1 MSHAPALDAP
11 AARRGGDDGRMVGE
25 LVGRDKFVVGDLTN
39 TYAAIGAGASV
50 IVQKARSRVGEI
62 KREERF
68 IEERLADGLEG
79 QLDRYRRLA
88 EMTAFAPSVNP
99 YRALKSYE
107 IEHAGLFYGRGADI
121 DRLWAYLD
129 RPLSVVRAE
138 SGAGKSS
145 LLKAGLASRLLAGGH
160 LPIYLRPI
168 DRYPGDELKAWFT
181 ADFDTQPGYERL
193 RADSLTGFLERVTRL
208 LGAGRVV
215 VILLDQFEEFFYYQP
230 EGERKRFAAELA
242 DCVERLRDSVRWVF
256 AIRDEKYSNFGEFHP
271 AINLSFHDTYALRWT
286 PAQARETIIEP
297 ARLCGLEYE
306 PLLPDRVIADLTED
320 GRALSPLHLQL
331 VCHTLFE
338 AHHGDPRPIESADYD
353 RLGGAR
359 GMLEHYLQDVL
370 ARSAD
375 EADREAARFVLGE
388 LVTSDFRR
396 ARRSAAALLAQ
407 WRVAAPDSRVA
418 LPHVINALV
427 ANGLLVVR
435 GAGETAEYELTHDF
449 LAQRIQLDP
458 QTRARKL
465 AGEMLAQDVHLWRNS
480 PPEAEAL
487 IPAER
492 LARIEPFA
500 TALALSD
507 DERELL
513 RRSRARVDE
522 AEARDRLRLEREV
535 ATLRQRNLW
544 QRIILVFSI
553 TGTLVALFLI
563 AQPYVL
569 RYRAA
574 NDVALV
580 AVPEVG
586 VAFEAYEVTNE
597 RYGWCVDAGV
607 CNRPDGFTQIKDD
620 RANWAVNSQLPVV
633 GVDAADAMAF
643 CQWIDRLPPTVAEWD
658 AVAPPFEQWSQM
670 GPEQALLCRASE
682 EACDDATLTTLRPI
696 GERTVSQYGAA
707 DDPTG
712 GIYDLVG
719 SVDEWTRTEMVD
731 FETETTTDLA
741 HVPAERIVMIM
752 LGESFRMP
760 VAYVGTSELAN
771 LLYFQRWSTDTD
783 NNLGIRCV
791 ARSE

>member
-1 MSHAPALDAP
+1 MSHATALDAP
-11 AARRGGDDGRMVGE
+11 AARRSGDDGRTVGE

-68 IEERLADGLEG
+68 IEERLADGLEA

-88 EMTAFAPSVNP
+88 EIPAFASRVNP

-121 DRLWAYLD
+121 DRLWGYLD

-168 DRYPGDELKAWFT
+168 DRYPGDELKAWFA

-208 LGAGRVV
+208 LGVGRVV

-242 DCVERLRDSVRWVF
+242 DCVERLRGSVRWLF
-256 AIRDEKYSNFGEFHP
+256 AIRDEKYSGFGEFHP

-297 ARLCGLEYE
+297 ARLCGLSYE
-306 PLLPDRVIADLTED
+306 PQLPDLMITDLTED

-338 AHHGDPRPIESADYD
+338 THHVDPRPIDTADYD

-359 GMLEHYLQDVL
+359 GILEHYLQDVL

-375 EADREAARFVLGE
+375 AADREAARFVLGE

-396 ARRSAAALLAQ
+396 DRRSAAALLAQ
-407 WRVAAPDSRVA
+407 WRTAAPESRVA

-435 GAGETAEYELTHDF
+435 GVGETAEYELTHDF

-465 AGEMLAQDVHLWRNS
+465 AGEMLAQDVHLWRSS

-492 LARIEPFA
+492 LARIEPFVK
-500 TALALSD
+500 TLTLSE

-535 ATLRQRNLW
+535 ATLRQRNLR
-544 QRIILVFSI
+544 QLIILVVTISV
-553 TGTLVALFLI
+553 TLVALILV

-574 NDVALV
+574 NDVPLV
-580 AVPEVG
+580 AVPELG

-597 RYGWCVDAGV
+597 RYRWCMDANV
-607 CNRPDGFTQIKDD
+607 CDTPEGFRQVRDDWLANRLK
-620 RANWAVNSQLPVV
+620 PVA
-633 GVDAADAMAF
+633 GIDAAEAMDF
-643 CQWIDRLPPTVAEWD
+643 CHWLGRELPTLDEWL
-658 AVAPPFEQWSQM
+658 AAAPPQFEQWSEL
-670 GPEQALLCRASE
+670 GPNEALLCRLPDELCSGQ
-682 EACDDATLTTLRPI
+682 EATAALTSVGAGR
-696 GERTVSQYGAA
+696 RSQYAAA
-707 DDPTG
+707 DG
-712 GIYDLVG
+712 AGIFDLVG
-719 SVDEWTRTEMVD
+719 SISEWTRTQLND
-731 FETETTTDLA
+731 DATTTDIEAIPLEPVNLVTPGE
-741 HVPAERIVMIM
+741 HFRIPVDEAGLYGR
-752 LGESFRMP
+752 LGVTTRSESRSD
-760 VAYVGTSELAN
+760 AY
-771 LLYFQRWSTDTD
+771 
-783 NNLGIRCV
+783 GIRCV
-791 ARSE
+791 ERATRLIE

>member
-1 MSHAPALDAP
+1 MSLAPALDAP
-11 AARRGGDDGRMVGE
+11 AVRRNSDDGRVIGE
-25 LVGRDKFVVGDLTN
+25 LVGGDKFVVGDLTN

-68 IEERLADGLEG
+68 IEERLADGLEA

-88 EMTAFAPSVNP
+88 EMPAFAPSHNP

-121 DRLWAYLD
+121 ARLWGYLD

-168 DRYPGDELKAWFT
+168 DRYPGDELKAWFVP
-181 ADFDTQPGYERL
+181 DFDTQPGYERL
-193 RADSLTGFLERVTRL
+193 RDDSLTGFLERVTRL
-208 LGAGRVV
+208 VGGRVV
-215 VILLDQFEEFFYYQP
+215 VVLIDQFEEFFYYQP
-230 EGERKRFAAELA
+230 ESERKRFAAELA
-242 DCVERLRDSVRWVF
+242 DCVERLRGGVRWLF
-256 AIRDEKYSNFGEFHP
+256 AIRDEKYSGFGEFHP
-271 AINLSFHDTYALRWT
+271 AINLSFHDTYALCWT

-297 ARLCGLEYE
+297 ARLCGLSYE
-306 PLLPDRVIADLTED
+306 LPLPDRIIADLTED

-338 AHHGDPRPIESADYD
+338 ARHGDPRPIETADYD
-353 RLGGAR
+353 RLGAAR
-359 GMLEHYLQDVL
+359 GILEHYLQDVL

-407 WRVAAPDSRVA
+407 WRTVAPDSRVA

-435 GAGETAEYELTHDF
+435 GADETAEYELTHDF

-465 AGEMLAQDVHLWRNS
+465 AGEMLAQDVHLWRAS
-480 PPEAEAL
+480 PPAAEAL

-500 TALALSD
+500 AALALGD

-513 RRSRARVDE
+513 RRSRAQVE
-522 AEARDRLRLEREV
+522 AEEARELARLAREV
-535 ATLRQRNLW
+535 AVLRARSRLQRAL
-544 QRIILVFSI
+544 LAVFAV
-553 TGTLVALFLI
+553 GTLVALYLV

-574 NDVALV
+574 NAVSLV
-580 AVPEVG
+580 PVPELG

-597 RYGWCVDAGV
+597 RYDWCVDARA
-607 CNRPDGFTQIKDD
+607 CDRADGFAWIE
-620 RANWAVNSQLPVV
+620 ANWEVSSQLPVV
-633 GVDAADAMAF
+633 GVDAADAMDF
-643 CQWIDRLPPTVAEWD
+643 CNWIGRMPPTVEHWD
-658 AVAPPFEQWSQM
+658 AVAPPFEEWSQM
-670 GPEQALLCRASE
+670 EPDKANLCRLSLVD
-682 EACDDATLTTLRPI
+682 CF
-696 GERTVSQYGAA
+696 GEGVQLQPVGGRTIHQYGAA
-707 DDPTG
+707 DDPAG

-719 SVDEWTRTEMVD
+719 SVDEWTRTQRVD
-731 FETETTTDLA
+731 DFVNLPTLKNLDSID
-741 HVPAERIVMIM
+741 PAEVNILALGDSYREQIDSAGSYDSFAGSYTSSYTKNDMI
-752 LGESFRMP
+752 
-760 VAYVGTSELAN
+760 
-771 LLYFQRWSTDTD
+771 
-783 NNLGIRCV
+783 GIRCV
-791 ARSE
+791 Q

>member
-1 MSHAPALDAP
+1 MSHATALDAP
-11 AARRGGDDGRMVGE
+11 AARRSGDDGRTVGE

-256 AIRDEKYSNFGEFHP
+256 AIRDEKYANFGEFHP

-597 RYGWCVDAGV
+597 RYRWCVQAGK
-607 CNRPDGFTQIKDD
+607 CYTPDGF
-620 RANWAVNSQLPVV
+620 RAIEADWEANSQLPVV
-633 GVDAADAMAF
+633 RVDAADAMDF
-643 CQWIDRLPPTVAEWD
+643 CKWIGRRLPMAAEWA
-658 AVAPPFEQWSQM
+658 AVAPPFEHWKEM
-670 GPEQALLCRASE
+670 GLDKALLCHLPG
-682 EACDDATLTTLRPI
+682 EACYHQNAPVELTPVDAGRS
-696 GERTVSQYGAA
+696 SQYGAS
-707 DDPTG
+707 DDPAG

-719 SVDEWTRTEMVD
+719 SVNEWTRTQRIDDSQSV
-731 FETETTTDLA
+731 TLTDL
-741 HVPAERIVMIM
+741 HDIPT
-752 LGESFRMP
+752 ESVTIIIPGDNYRVP
-760 VAYVGTSELAN
+760 VAAAGALN
-771 LLYFQRWSTDTD
+771 LLESYSTSDAKSEVI
-783 NNLGIRCV
+783 GIRCV
-791 ARSE
+791 Q

>member
-1 MSHAPALDAP
+1 M
-11 AARRGGDDGRMVGE
+11 
-25 LVGRDKFVVGDLTN
+25 
-39 TYAAIGAGASV
+39 
-50 IVQKARSRVGEI
+50 GEI

-68 IEERLADGLEG
+68 IEERLADGLEA

-88 EMTAFAPSVNP
+88 EVTAFAPSVNP

-107 IEHAGLFYGRGADI
+107 IEHAGQFYGRGADI
-121 DRLWAYLD
+121 DRLWGYLD

-168 DRYPGDELKAWFT
+168 DRYPGDELKAWFA

-208 LGAGRVV
+208 LGVGRVV

-242 DCVERLRDSVRWVF
+242 DCVERLRGSVRWLF
-256 AIRDEKYSNFGEFHP
+256 AIRDEKYSGFGEFHP
-271 AINLSFHDTYALRWT
+271 AINLSFQDTYALRWT

-297 ARLCGLEYE
+297 ARLCGLSYE
-306 PLLPDRVIADLTED
+306 PQLPDQMITDLTED
-320 GRALSPLHLQL
+320 GRTLSPLHLQL
-331 VCHTLFE
+331 VCHTLFQT
-338 AHHGDPRPIESADYD
+338 HHSDPRPIDTADYD

-396 ARRSAAALLAQ
+396 NRRSAAALLAQ
-407 WRVAAPDSRVA
+407 WRTAAPESRVA

-465 AGEMLAQDVHLWRNS
+465 AGEMLAQDVHLWRGS

-492 LARIEPFA
+492 LARIEPFVK
-500 TALALSD
+500 ALTLSE

-522 AEARDRLRLEREV
+522 AEAREMARLEREV

-553 TGTLVALFLI
+553 TGALVALFLV

-574 NDVALV
+574 NDVPLV
-580 AVPEVG
+580 AVPELG

-597 RYGWCVDAGV
+597 RYGWCMDADV
-607 CNRPDGFTQIKDD
+607 CD
-620 RANWAVNSQLPVV
+620 RADRFAQIEADWDANSQLPVV
-633 GVDAADAMAF
+633 GVDAVDAMTF
-643 CQWIDRLPPTVAEWD
+643 CRWIGRMPPTVEEW
-658 AVAPPFEQWSQM
+658 ATVAPPLEAWRTL
-670 GPEQALLCRASE
+670 GPNEALLCRISSVD
-682 EACDDATLTTLRPI
+682 CFGPDAQLQPI
-696 GERTVSQYGAA
+696 RGRTMSQYRA
-707 DDPTG
+707 
-712 GIYDLVG
+712 
-719 SVDEWTRTEMVD
+719 
-731 FETETTTDLA
+731 
-741 HVPAERIVMIM
+741 
-752 LGESFRMP
+752 
-760 VAYVGTSELAN
+760 
-771 LLYFQRWSTDTD
+771 
-783 NNLGIRCV
+783 
-791 ARSE
+791 